1 MSFPKGYFDNAQLNV
16 LESAFRL
23 ACLELGID
31 RADELQRERVAILIA
46 RNHRA
51 TYGNAAQLKDYAVQH
66 FFPCKHYKGPRSKEE
81 QWIITVNR
89 RGTLTPLSGVHA
101 QERTPIG
108 AQCCPLI
115 SSCYSPPRAEQLSAA
130 KQRRS
135 WR

>member
-66 FFPCKHYKGPRSKEE
+66 FSPCKHYKGPRSKEE

-89 RGTLTPLSGVHA
+89 RGTLTPYLESTLRNALQSARNVA
-101 QERTPIG
+101 
-108 AQCCPLI
+108 PLLARAI
-115 SSCYSPPRAEQLSAA
+115 RCQGRSS
-130 KQRRS
+130 
-135 WR
+135 